1 MLSGLGIRK
10 VVRGCNPHKLRGS
23 MCCYMGRKGLLCVI
37 FAALLS
43 SPFVARNYGLPTRGY
58 PRPPNCRQ
66 RDGAIR
72 KCAAPVKSGEK
83 DSESKHTHASA
94 RARARTHTLPAAPRN
109 TALAG
114 GPRQPD
120 GPLWDLSPSPSLFFR
135 PLSIP
140 LSFPLSLSLSLPLSL
155 NPSHC

>member
-94 RARARTHTLPAAPRN
+94 RARKRAHTHFRLRN

-114 GPRQPD
+114 GQPD